1 MAQTKLN
8 NPYLSKSKYN
18 DISYIGKIYG
28 NFKIVDFV
36 IDKDGRFAFKCMCLC
51 QEVIRSVSVKVT
63 VNITDFKLFDLL
75 VVLYLCVV
83 LYD

>member
-1 MAQTKLN
+1 MGQQKLN

-36 IDKDGRFAFKCMCLC
+36 IDKQGHFAFKCMCLC
-51 QEVIRSVSVKVT
+51 QEGEKKS
-63 VNITDFKLFDLL
+63 
-75 VVLYLCVV
+75 
-83 LYD
+83 